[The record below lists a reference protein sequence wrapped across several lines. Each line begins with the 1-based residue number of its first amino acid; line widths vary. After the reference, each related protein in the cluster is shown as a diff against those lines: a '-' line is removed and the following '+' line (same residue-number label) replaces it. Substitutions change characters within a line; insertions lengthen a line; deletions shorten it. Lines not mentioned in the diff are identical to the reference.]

1 MRWQEV
7 PDATAYRLTPTL
19 HVGEIRRHTD
29 REKLASLRR
38 VTRSSGRV
46 EAYGVL
52 RRHGRKADKEK
63 RRHQSGISTKRTTS
77 TLEEDL
83 DIGGEAVPVDRPG
96 FKPGGR
102 RHASP
107 GGFDSHSPPPAS
119 PRPTSLGP
127 GDDRGEDRG
136 GPGVR
141 ARELRLPGLGMAS
154 ARTALH
160 VLVADDY
167 PDAAELLA
175 TFIQGTSLMRVT
187 TNVAF
192 DGAQAVERAKAHRP
206 NAVVL
211 DIDMPKMNGID
222 AAKAIRA
229 ALPLDTPLLI
239 AMTGNLYH
247 SAAMSTRLVFD
258 HVLAK
263 PIDFDLLLDLLG
275 SG

>member
-1 MRWQEV
+1 
-7 PDATAYRLTPTL
+7 
-19 HVGEIRRHTD
+19 
-29 REKLASLRR
+29 
-38 VTRSSGRV
+38 
-46 EAYGVL
+46 
-52 RRHGRKADKEK
+52 
-63 RRHQSGISTKRTTS
+63 
-77 TLEEDL
+77 
-83 DIGGEAVPVDRPG
+83 
-96 FKPGGR
+96 
-102 RHASP
+102 
-107 GGFDSHSPPPAS
+107 
-119 PRPTSLGP
+119 
-127 GDDRGEDRG
+127 
-136 GPGVR
+136 
-141 ARELRLPGLGMAS
+141 MAS

-192 DGAQAVERAKAHRP
+192 DGAQAVEP

>member
-1 MRWQEV
+1 
-7 PDATAYRLTPTL
+7 
-19 HVGEIRRHTD
+19 
-29 REKLASLRR
+29 
-38 VTRSSGRV
+38 
-46 EAYGVL
+46 
-52 RRHGRKADKEK
+52 
-63 RRHQSGISTKRTTS
+63 
-77 TLEEDL
+77 
-83 DIGGEAVPVDRPG
+83 
-96 FKPGGR
+96 
-102 RHASP
+102 
-107 GGFDSHSPPPAS
+107 
-119 PRPTSLGP
+119 
-127 GDDRGEDRG
+127 
-136 GPGVR
+136 
-141 ARELRLPGLGMAS
+141 MAS

-160 VLVADDY
+160 LLVADDY

-187 TNVAF
+187 TDVAF

-263 PIDFDLLLDLLG
+263 PIDFDQLLDLLG